1 MFYICDC
8 CRSRAEENVCYFD
21 MCAYFNV
28 SNFTLPVCCAP
39 NIHRPSERTNTTV
52 PDSLGSLSVD
62 KNVSHDTSTG
72 DIDTA
77 TKVVARE
84 SVAGDIEQEKE
95 TKSDNTISEE
105 APAATPCENMVTP
118 HGDITSESKSDVII
132 RTLSSSEVTHVRTAS
147 TARAAITASVNFES
161 SVSPSISSTDDND
174 AEFID
179 TLAVSDDITSA
190 TLEPS
195 MDIVT
200 HGGLA
205 VTPTMTLGDTIMT
218 QTVTK
223 SSSNEHISTEL
234 ASSAVTTDDVKA
246 TPTLSSSVTK
256 PTLTPQTP
264 THTDDPTRGH
274 ITPDRQDKP
283 VVQDSPKPTS
293 NYTAKVNTFFCIFT
307 YPFYTIY
314 IHIFSTIRLKG
325 SN

>member
-8 CRSRAEENVCYFD
+8 CLSRAEENVCYFD
-21 MCAYFNV
+21 MCTYFNV
-28 SNFTLPVCCAP
+28 SNFTWPVCCAQ
-39 NIHRPSERTNTTV
+39 NVHRPRERTNTTV
-52 PDSLGSLSVD
+52 PDSLGNLSVD
-62 KNVSHDTSTG
+62 KNMSQDTSAG

-77 TKVVARE
+77 TKVVAKE
-84 SVAGDIEQEKE
+84 TVAGDIEQDKE
-95 TKSDNTISEE
+95 THSDNTISEE
-105 APAATPCENMVTP
+105 APVVTSCENLVTP
-118 HGDITSESKSDVII
+118 HGDTTSESKSDVIL

-161 SVSPSISSTDDND
+161 SVSPSMSSTNDND
-174 AEFID
+174 AEFSD
-179 TLAVSDDITSA
+179 TLTVSDDITSV

-205 VTPTMTLGDTIMT
+205 VTPTMSLGDTIMT

-223 SSSNEHISTEL
+223 SLSNEHTSTEL

-264 THTDDPTRGH
+264 THTDDMTRGH
-274 ITPDRQDKP
+274 VTSDRQDKP
-283 VVQDSPKPTS
+283 VAEDSPKPTS
-293 NYTAKVNTFFCIFT
+293 NYTAKVKTLSFLCFV
-307 YPFYTIY
+307 
-314 IHIFSTIRLKG
+314 
-325 SN
+325 